1 MRVSNASITAIAVIV
16 SSGLANVEITVV
28 IAVLTVIRIVVV
40 TAKVAAATII
50 IISDSTIND
59 VKGFTAVEIW
69 GVRESLR

>member
-59 VKGFTAVEIW
+59 VKGLTAVEIR